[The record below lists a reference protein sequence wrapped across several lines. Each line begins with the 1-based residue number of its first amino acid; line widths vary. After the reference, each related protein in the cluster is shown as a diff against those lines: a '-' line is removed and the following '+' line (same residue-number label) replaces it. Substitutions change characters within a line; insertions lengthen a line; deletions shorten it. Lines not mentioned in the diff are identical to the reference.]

1 MLEATIPHFNL
12 KVTKKQL
19 KRKWEEYGTEN
30 PVAVSSLPHFS
41 GAFVFSHEQEN
52 K

>member
-1 MLEATIPHFNL
+1 MLETTVPHFNL

-19 KRKWEEYGTEN
+19 QGKLGEYGPKKPGDISTLQ
-30 PVAVSSLPHFS
+30 PFR
-41 GAFVFSHEQEN
+41 GAFVCVHEQEN

>member
-1 MLEATIPHFNL
+1 MLETTVPHFNL

-19 KRKWEEYGTEN
+19 QRKLGEYG
-30 PVAVSSLPHFS
+30 PKKPGAVSTLQPFR
-41 GAFVFSHEQEN
+41 GAFVFVHEQEN

>member
-1 MLEATIPHFNL
+1 MLETTIPHFNL

-19 KRKWEEYGTEN
+19 KRNLEEYGPKK
-30 PVAVSSLPHFS
+30 PVAVSTLQHFR
-41 GAFVFSHEQEN
+41 GAFVFVHEQEN